1 MTRLDPDRLRDK
13 AERVTS
19 ASLCD
24 AMAARFDH
32 RAHVID
38 LVSPSPGVIIF
49 GPAATMSFMPN
60 RRDLHSGDGDRF
72 EALLDESTQGG
83 AEGRVLVMGS
93 AGHPDE
99 ALAGGRKVARIE
111 AAGFAGLLADGRLRD
126 MEEIAEF
133 ELGCYCWG
141 ESVRAAGDRV
151 TPYAANVPVAVD
163 ALTVM
168 PGDWVFADNAGAV
181 VIPGSVVS
189 DIVDEA
195 VRIEDRDAAAVKKI
209 RSGR

>member
-60 RRDLHSGDGDRF
+60 RRDVHSGEVDRF
-72 EALLDESTQGG
+72 EALLDESTQGD

-93 AGHPDE
+93 SGHPDE
-99 ALAGGRKVARIE
+99 ALAGGKKVARIE

-133 ELGCYCWG
+133 ELGSYCWG
-141 ESVRAAGDRV
+141 ETVRAAGDRV
-151 TPYAANVPVAVD
+151 TPYAANVPVVVD
-163 ALTVM
+163 TLTVM
-168 PGDWVFADNAGAV
+168 PGDWVFADTAGAV
-181 VIPGSVVS
+181 VIPAVAVS

-195 VRIEDRDAAAVKKI
+195 VRIEERDAATVKKI

>member
-1 MTRLDPDRLRDK
+1 VTPLDADRLRDK

-24 AMAARFDH
+24 AMASRFDH

-38 LVSPSPGVIIF
+38 MVSPSPGVIMF
-49 GPAATMSFMPN
+49 GPAATISHMPN
-60 RRDLHSGDGDRF
+60 RRDVHLGDDPF
-72 EALLDESTQGG
+72 EALLDESTQGD

-99 ALAGGRKVARIE
+99 ALAGGKKVARIE
-111 AAGFAGLLADGRLRD
+111 AAGFVGLLADGRLRD
-126 MEEIAEF
+126 MEEIADF
-133 ELGCYCWG
+133 ELACYCWG
-141 ESVRAAGDRV
+141 ETVRAAGDRV
-151 TPYAANVPVAVD
+151 TPYAANVPVVVD

-181 VIPGSVVS
+181 VIPASAVT

-195 VRIEDRDAAAVKKI
+195 ARIEDRDAAAVKKI